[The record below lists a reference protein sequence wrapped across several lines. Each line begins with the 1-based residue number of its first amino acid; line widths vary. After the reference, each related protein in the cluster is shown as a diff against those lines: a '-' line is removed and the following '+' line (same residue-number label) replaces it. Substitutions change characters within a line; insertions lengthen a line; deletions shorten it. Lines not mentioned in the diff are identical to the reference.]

1 MSRRSA
7 MTDLSM
13 WCARQG
19 GAVHVPARR
28 LKKPDSQVS
37 STLLAVPARGRLVT
51 SHWKLA
57 ELSSHVWVDS
67 DHDLEAL
74 CAHLVSFERVAI
86 DTEFHRERTY
96 FPELALIQIGTPDGV
111 HLIDPLSC
119 DVRLLASALD
129 SSVLWI
135 AHAAQQD
142 LEVLHLATGAAP
154 RRLFDTQIAAGF
166 IGMATPSLSA
176 LVSAMV
182 GVNLS
187 KGDRLTDWLRRPLS
201 AAQCT
206 YAAND
211 VVHLDAV
218 YTKIVSELQSLGR
231 VEWALEA
238 CDESLSRRQE
248 PSSDEAWLRVK
259 DARSLKGEARGIARA
274 VARWRD
280 ERARSLNVPVRR
292 VLSDMA
298 LVSIA
303 QQAPKTVHELLGLR
317 GVDGR
322 LAHGGDANE
331 IISVVAA
338 GRGEV
343 VSIPAGVGE
352 DVDKRLKPAV
362 NLMTAWISELARI
375 HRVDATLLGT
385 RADVDALLRQDASC
399 RLLSG
404 WRRSI
409 VGEDLQDILGGRAGL
424 SFDGK
429 GHLRLIRQ

>member
-1 MSRRSA
+1 MSSEA
-7 MTDLSM
+7 L
-13 WCARQG
+13 
-19 GAVHVPARR
+19 
-28 LKKPDSQVS
+28 
-37 STLLAVPARGRLVT
+37 ARGKLAT
-51 SHWKLA
+51 SRWKLA
-57 ELSSHVWVDS
+57 DLSSHVWVDS
-67 DHDLEAL
+67 NRSLEEL
-74 CAHLVSFERVAI
+74 CARLVEHERIAI

-96 FPELALIQIGTPDGV
+96 FPELALIQVGSPDGV
-111 HLIDPLSC
+111 YLIDPLSC
-119 DVRLLASALD
+119 DVTLLAPVLE
-129 SSVLWI
+129 SSILWI

-142 LEVLHLATGAAP
+142 IEVLLLATGVAP

-166 IGMATPSLSA
+166 IGMSSPSLSA
-176 LVSAMV
+176 LVASTL

-201 AAQCT
+201 AAQRT

-211 VVHLDAV
+211 VVYLDEV
-218 YTKIVSELQSLGR
+218 YQKVIDELRDLGR
-231 VEWALEA
+231 EEWAQEA
-238 CDESLSRRQE
+238 CDDSLGRRQE
-248 PSSDEAWLRVK
+248 PSSDDAWLRVK

-274 VARWRD
+274 VGRWRD

-303 QQAPKTVHELLGLR
+303 QQAPRTAQELLALR

-331 IISVVAA
+331 ILAVVAS
-338 GRGEV
+338 GKTDV
-343 VSIPAGVGE
+343 VVVPSGVGE
-352 DVDKRLKPAV
+352 DIDKRLKPAV

-385 RADVDALLRQDASC
+385 RADVDALLRKDDSC
-399 RLLSG
+399 RLVTG
-404 WRRSI
+404 WRRTI
-409 VGEDLQDILGGRAGL
+409 VGEDLQDILDGRAGL

>member
-1 MSRRSA
+1 MA
-7 MTDLSM
+7 
-13 WCARQG
+13 Q
-19 GAVHVPARR
+19 
-28 LKKPDSQVS
+28 
-37 STLLAVPARGRLVT
+37 ARGRPAT
-51 SHWKLA
+51 SRWKLA
-57 ELSSHVWVDS
+57 DLSSHVWVDS
-67 DHDLEAL
+67 DRDLGAL
-74 CAHLVSFERVAI
+74 CARLASYERIAI

-96 FPELALIQIGTPDGV
+96 YPELALIQIGSPEGV
-111 HLIDPLSC
+111 HLVDPLSC
-119 DVRLLASALD
+119 DVTLLAPVLD
-129 SSVLWI
+129 SSVLWL

-142 LEVLHLATGAAP
+142 LEVLHLATGVAP

-166 IGMATPSLSA
+166 IGMSTPSLSA
-176 LVSAMV
+176 LVSATL

-201 AAQCT
+201 AAQRT

-211 VVHLDAV
+211 VVHLDDV
-218 YTKIVSELQSLGR
+218 YTKLVSELEGLGR
-231 VEWALEA
+231 VEWAQEA

-274 VARWRD
+274 IARWRD

-303 QQAPKTVHELLGLR
+303 QQAPKTAHELLGLR

-331 IISVVAA
+331 ILAVVAS
-338 GRGEV
+338 GKNEV
-343 VSIPAGVGE
+343 VAVPSGVGE

-385 RADVDALLRQDASC
+385 RADVDALLRKDASC
-399 RLLSG
+399 RLLNG

-409 VGEDLQDILGGRAGL
+409 VGEDLQDILDGQAGL